1 MDAKRPDW
9 IRQRIAET
17 ASAPIPEKIK
27 IIADTTEFMNICR
40 GHVLT
45 LGARYLLVTG
55 NIYES
60 CFGLSSEP
68 KYWVKKVVDLESGIQ
83 QIIKMAYEEEFQT
96 NIGRFKIRCHRN
108 PHKEAL
114 VLELVRGND
123 HFMQGQALFDQHGNE
138 VRAVDYI
145 RGNCLHDLILGMRL
159 SHEDYFHNELPQI
172 LRKLRN
178 CFEAV
183 RLLHDNGLCHGEIRS
198 DHILIERDTGK
209 FRWIDFDLT
218 QEFSDYDVWSMGN
231 VLQLCVGMG
240 TVTFHEVFNSTVF
253 PEAVKRGMSDDDAS
267 AFFEN
272 RIVNLQK
279 LFPYIPDQLNDIL
292 LRFSSNTRWFYES
305 VGQLIVDIDGALE
318 YLPGSSEE
326 MFN

>member
-1 MDAKRPDW
+1 MDAKRRDW
-9 IRQRIAET
+9 IRRRVAQAT
-17 ASAPIPEKIK
+17 GAPVSENVKMIT
-27 IIADTTEFMNICR
+27 DTTEFTNICR
-40 GHVLT
+40 GHVVRLDD
-45 LGARYLLVTG
+45 RYLLVTG

-83 QIIKMAYEEEFQT
+83 QIMKMAYHEEFQT
-96 NIGRFKIRCHRN
+96 SIGRLRIRCHRN
-108 PHKEAL
+108 PHKEGH

-123 HFMQGQALFDQHGNE
+123 HFMQGQAFFDQHGNK
-138 VRAVDYI
+138 VRVVDYI
-145 RGNCLHDLILGMRL
+145 RGECLYEMILGTRL
-159 SHEDYFHNELPQI
+159 SHEEYFHNELPKI

-183 RLLHDNGLCHGEIRS
+183 RLLHDNGLCHGEIGS

-209 FRWIDFDLT
+209 FRWIDFDLM

-240 TVTFHEVFNSTVF
+240 TVTFHEVFNSNVF
-253 PEAVKRGMSDDDAS
+253 PEAVKRGLSDDDAS

-292 LRFSSNTRWFYES
+292 LRFASNTSWFYES
-305 VGQLIVDIDGALE
+305 VGQLIVDIDEALE
-318 YLPGSSEE
+318 YLPGSSEQV
-326 MFN
+326 FN